1 VAHNFPPHAI
11 AIVGMSG
18 RFPGAPDLQAFWRNI
33 REGVEV
39 LERFSD
45 ADLAAAGIHAA
56 TAADPRYVRNGSALQ
71 DAESFDAAFFGITPR
86 EAQLMDPQQRVFLE
100 CAWEALENSGN
111 TGTEPEL
118 SVGVYGGAGFNSY
131 LTSQLMHAPD
141 VVAAAGGYQVMLA
154 NDKDFLCTRVSYKLD
169 LRGPS
174 VTVQTACSTS
184 LVAVVMACRAL
195 ARGECDLALAGGVSI
210 GFPQRAGYLHQEG
223 MILSPDGRCR
233 PFDVKASGTRPSS
246 GCGVV
251 LLKRLDDALAD
262 GDTIYA
268 VVRGAAMNN
277 DGAAKA
283 GYTAP
288 SVDGQVDVIATAQ
301 ALADVDARSV
311 QYVEAHGTGTPL
323 GDPIEVAAL
332 TQVFRAASS
341 DIGFCRLGSLKANLG
356 HLDTAA
362 GVASLI
368 KASLVLSNRCLP
380 PLVNFTAPNPQLG
393 LLQSPFSVS
402 ASAAAWEQPNHPRR
416 AGVSSFGIGGTN
428 AHVVL
433 EEAPVVEARPPSKGP
448 HLFLLSARTTGAL
461 ELMAKNLTDHL
472 AANPTLDLR
481 DVEYTLQKGRRT
493 FAHRRMCVVNDKAAT
508 LVSQTA
514 VHEGGA
520 SSVVFLFSGQG
531 SQYPRMSQGLYS
543 TEAVYREV
551 IDRCAE
557 LLKPHIETDLRGI
570 MFDEAASARINE
582 TRFAQPA
589 LFASSL
595 ALAKFL
601 ESCGIRPSA
610 MLGHSIGEYVAAHL
624 AGVLSLE
631 DALKVVAGRG
641 RLMQSMAP
649 GTMAA
654 VHLPAAELRGRL
666 LPQVE
671 IAAVN
676 APGLCVISGPVEA
689 VGGQLEMLRAAG
701 IESRALHTSH
711 AFHSKMMEPALAEF
725 GALMQSTSLKAPTIP
740 YVSNLTGTWITP
752 QQAQSARY
760 YVDHLR
766 SPVLFESGVRAV
778 AVSGAL
784 LIEVGPG
791 NALTTLA
798 RLTLGRDGATRVIQ
812 SLGRAQESGN
822 EPANIREAVGRLWLR
837 GANVDFRGLHADSKP
852 RKVPLPTYPFERVKF
867 SVTPTARSS
876 SATAPRAS
884 EHQDDWF
891 YAHSWVRD
899 DSTFD
904 SAALD
909 GTWIIVGNH
918 GEMTHAVASAFAAA
932 GATPLVVSSGT
943 DALRKAD
950 EQTAGVVYLRDAAAS
965 SHLDA
970 YDSLIAIG
978 TGLSAI
984 ARRSGVQL
992 LYVTTRAQSVLS
1004 EQVVDPTAALA
1015 VGPVKVLPT
1024 EVPGLHVRSVD
1035 LDPRDT
1041 AAAAANLVEE
1051 AAAIDGI
1058 GESAWR
1064 DRVRWIRKLTRVSLP
1079 AADPDRLPLK
1089 PRGVYL
1095 ITGGTGGM
1103 GLSIAKWLAEN
1114 YQARLLLTS
1123 RKGSVPAEAVL
1134 AIEQS
1139 GGSVRVEK
1147 ADAADAAAMS
1157 AAIKTAVRAWG
1168 AIDGVIHAAGVSGS
1182 GTLAALKSPEESR
1195 TTLAPKVGGLQV
1207 LVEILGSEPLDF
1219 VALMSSVNSV
1229 AGTPGTVDYAGA
1241 NAVLD
1246 AFPQSAARPAGWRR
1260 VMTFNWGAWKDV
1272 GMAAQLQV
1280 PASRRAQWEAF
1291 LANAIEPRAGVES
1304 FARGLASN
1312 RSRVVVA
1319 SYDLLAQ
1326 ERAAEEQA
1334 GSPRAPTPQAGDTP
1348 STVTNSASG
1357 VAPGP
1362 VEAQVAAI
1370 WSDLLGIPQI
1380 GLDDDFFQ
1388 LGGHSL
1394 LATRVLARLEEVLGA
1409 RLSLRD
1415 IFEAPTVR
1423 QTSDRIQAARG
1434 APAPVADE
1442 SEREEIEF

>member
-1 VAHNFPPHAI
+1 MARNFPPHAI
-11 AIVGMSG
+11 AIVGMAG
-18 RFPGAPDLQAFWRNI
+18 RFPGAPDLHAFWRNI

-45 ADLAAAGIHAA
+45 ADLAAAGIPAA
-56 TAADPRYVRNGSALQ
+56 AAADPRYVRNGSALQ
-71 DAESFDAAFFGITPR
+71 NPESFDAAFFGITPR

-100 CAWEALENSGN
+100 CAWAALENSGN

-131 LTSQLMHAPD
+131 LTSQLMHASD

-251 LLKRLDDALAD
+251 VLKRLDEALAD
-262 GDTIYA
+262 GDTIHA
-268 VVRGAAMNN
+268 VIRGAAMNN

-332 TQVFRAASS
+332 TQVFRAASA
-341 DIGFCRLGSLKANLG
+341 DVGFCRLGSLKANLG

-393 LLQSPFSVS
+393 LLQSPFSAS
-402 ASAAAWEQPNHPRR
+402 ASAAAWEQSSHPRR

-433 EEAPVVEARPPSKGP
+433 EEAPPLESRTASKGP
-448 HLFLLSARTTGAL
+448 HLLLLSARSASAL
-461 ELMAKNLTDHL
+461 EQMAKNLTDHL
-472 AANPTLDLR
+472 AAHPHLDLR
-481 DVEYTLQKGRRT
+481 DVEHTLQTGRRT
-493 FAHRRMCVVNDKAAT
+493 FAHRRISVVSDKGAS
-508 LVSQTA
+508 LVSQSA

-520 SSVVFLFSGQG
+520 SNVVFLFSGQG
-531 SQYPRMSQGLYS
+531 SQHPRMGHGLYS
-543 TEAVYREV
+543 TEPVYREV

-557 LLKPHIETDLRGI
+557 LLKPHIEADLRDL
-570 MFDEAASARINE
+570 MFDEAAWARINE

-589 LFASSL
+589 LFATSL

-654 VHLPAAELRGRL
+654 VHLAAGELRGRL

-676 APGLCVISGPVEA
+676 APDLCVISGSVDA
-689 VGGQLEMLRAAG
+689 VSAQLDALKAAG
-701 IESRALHTSH
+701 VESRALHTSH
-711 AFHSKMMEPALAEF
+711 AFHSKMMEPALQDF
-725 GALMQSTSLKAPTIP
+725 GALMQSVSLKAPTIP

-766 SPVLFESGVRAV
+766 NPVLFEAGVRAV
-778 AVSGAL
+778 AASGAVL
-784 LIEVGPG
+784 LEVGPG
-791 NALTTLA
+791 NVLATLA
-798 RLTLGRDGATRVIQ
+798 RLTLGRHVIQ
-812 SLGRAQESGN
+812 SLGRAQEPGN
-822 EPANIREAVGRLWLR
+822 DAVHVREAVGRLWLQ
-837 GANVDFRGLHADSKP
+837 GANVDFRGLHAGHKP

-867 SVTPTARSS
+867 SVTPTAG
-876 SATAPRAS
+876 AAPRAS

-891 YAHSWVRD
+891 YTHSWVRD

-909 GTWIIVGNH
+909 GTWIIVGDQ
-918 GEMTHAVASAFAAA
+918 GEMTHAVANAFANA

-943 DALRKAD
+943 AALRKAD
-950 EQTAGVVYLRDAAAS
+950 EQTTGIVYLRDAAAS

-970 YDSLIAIG
+970 YDALIAIG

-984 ARRSGVQL
+984 ARQSGAQL
-992 LYVTTRAQSVLS
+992 LYVTTRAQTVLN
-1004 EQVVDPTAALA
+1004 EPVADPTVALA
-1015 VGPVKVLPT
+1015 SGPVKVLPT
-1024 EVPGLHVRSVD
+1024 EVPGLHVRAVD
-1035 LDPRDT
+1035 LDPRDS

-1058 GESAWR
+1058 SESAWR
-1064 DRVRWIRKLTRVSLP
+1064 DGIRWIRKLTRVSLP
-1079 AADPDRLPLK
+1079 PADPERLPLQR
-1089 PRGVYL
+1089 RGVYL

-1123 RKGSVPAEAVL
+1123 RKGSAPAEAIRE
-1134 AIEQS
+1134 IEQA
-1139 GGSVRVEK
+1139 GGSVRVAK
-1147 ADAADAAAMS
+1147 ADAADCAAMS
-1157 AAIKTAVRAWG
+1157 AAIQTSVREWG
-1168 AIDGVIHAAGVSGS
+1168 AINGVIHAAGVSGS
-1182 GTLAALKSPEESR
+1182 GGLAALKSPEESR
-1195 TTLAPKVGGLQV
+1195 ATLAPKVGGLQV
-1207 LVEILGSEPLDF
+1207 LIEILGKEPLDF

-1291 LANAIEPRAGVES
+1291 LAKAIEPRAGVES

-1334 GSPRAPTPQAGDTP
+1334 GSPRTPTPQAADTP
-1348 STVTNSASG
+1348 SATTATVSG
-1357 VAPGP
+1357 AAPGSI
-1362 VEAQVAAI
+1362 EAQVAAI

-1423 QTSDRIQAARG
+1423 QTSERIQAARG
-1434 APAPVADE
+1434 APAAGADE